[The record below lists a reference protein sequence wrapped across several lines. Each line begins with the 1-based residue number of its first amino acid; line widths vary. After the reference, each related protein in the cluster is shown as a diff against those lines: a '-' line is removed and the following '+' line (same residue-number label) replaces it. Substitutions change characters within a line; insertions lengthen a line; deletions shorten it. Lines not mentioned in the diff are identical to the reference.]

1 MPASDRAD
9 ATFKTLLRAAMSPF
23 HVVAQALS
31 QTMFGGRVSRT
42 TVDNARL
49 RVARATDMVV
59 MRCLGQWVASAAQ
72 DSVTLAIKGRAVSNP
87 AITDQGSSPDNGL
100 CDIER
105 IVDGIIGDSGGCDPG
120 RSSCALEASSSDL
133 DRSSC
138 ALVPPSYHLDVVR
151 RTDSTPRVYL
161 LSHGRLILRQH
172 RFIHDLMWPLSV
184 VCLPASARRV
194 PIPSISVG
202 QCSITFQGDQLP
214 TTPCLLRH
222 AR

>member
-1 MPASDRAD
+1 
-9 ATFKTLLRAAMSPF
+9 
-23 HVVAQALS
+23 
-31 QTMFGGRVSRT
+31 
-42 TVDNARL
+42 
-49 RVARATDMVV
+49 
-59 MRCLGQWVASAAQ
+59 MRRLGQWVASAAQ
-72 DSVTLAIKGRAVSNP
+72 DSVKLAIKGRAVSNP

-151 RTDSTPRVYL
+151 RTDSTPFCVL
-161 LSHGRLILRQH
+161 AAHGSLILRQR

-184 VCLPASARRV
+184 VFCQPPREGV

-222 AR
+222 VR